1 MLFPLAY
8 LATTYTDARS
18 SGPASHPAPSFYDP
32 PPDLEPGVYNHR
44 LLTLYSDGEVN
55 ISRLLVWDPSSD
67 VPTIKRNYLVI
78 ETGDGADRIHIRNWP
93 GDRLQ
98 ILINDKPYFFSIKPP
113 QGPEQSLLIET
124 KGGHDSVIIDDDVKL
139 QATVEGGNDDDYLQ
153 AGGGRTSLYGG
164 KGRDVMRLGSGL
176 GYAEG
181 NDDDDTLIGGSGNA
195 AMYGNNGKDLL
206 IGGFGPEGKQ
216 TYMDGGNDDDAL
228 LSGSGQTVAHGG
240 NGNDVFAGAGR
251 TTFYTGKGQDSIW
264 NNRREDRI
272 YGKTGDAFDRASGST
287 FIEVKPSDAGQHGFT
302 LLESVESTEQE
313 NEDFRQRVADDLEFL
328 RSSPIGQQALT
339 EMDAIAMVNHGKV
352 SIAPISQDGSS
363 YEFDSTELDNLTEQQ
378 AQNLDGAALGEM
390 KDGVAG
396 SRANRA
402 VIYYD
407 PAQIVENSQHTHLR
421 PPIGVFFHELAHA
434 YNGATGTLLPGETLE
449 ISRSGGTNPVNNF
462 EHQAVGLTSDNP
474 RHFTEN
480 GLYEEMGTPLRPNYH
495 KDSIGM

>member
-8 LATTYTDARS
+8 LATTYTDSRS
-18 SGPASHPAPSFYDP
+18 SAPASHSAPSFYDP

-44 LLTLYSDGEVN
+44 LLTLHSEGEVK

-67 VPTIKRNYLVI
+67 VPTIKRNYLMV
-78 ETGDGADRIHIRNWP
+78 ETGASPDHIHVGSWP
-93 GDRLQ
+93 GDRLR
-98 ILINDKPYFFSIKPP
+98 ILINDKAYFFSITPP
-113 QGPEQSLLIET
+113 QGPEQSLLIAT
-124 KGGHDSVIIDDDVKL
+124 KGGRDSVIIDDDVKL
-139 QATVEGGNDDDYLQ
+139 RATVEGGGDDDYLQ

-181 NDDDDTLIGGSGNA
+181 NDDDDALIGGSGNA

-206 IGGFGPEGKQ
+206 IGGFGPESKQ
-216 TYMDGGNDDDAL
+216 IYMDGGNDDDAL
-228 LSGSGQTVAHGG
+228 LSGSGRTVVHGG
-240 NGNDVFAGAGR
+240 NGDDVFMGAGR
-251 TTFYTGKGQDSIW
+251 TTYYTGKGQDSIR
-264 NNRREDRI
+264 NNRHGDRI
-272 YGKTGDAFDRASGST
+272 YGNAGDDFDRTSGST
-287 FIEVKPSDAGQHGFT
+287 FTEVKPSDAGMRGFT

-339 EMDAIAMVNHGKV
+339 EMDALAALNHGKV
-352 SIAPISQDGSS
+352 SIAPISQDGSH

-378 AQNLDGAALGEM
+378 AQNLDGAAFGEM
-390 KDGVAG
+390 KNGVAG
-396 SRANRA
+396 SRANRG

-407 PAQIVENSQHTHLR
+407 PAQITENSQHTHLS
-421 PPIGVFFHELAHA
+421 PPVSVLFHELAHA
-434 YNGATGTLLPGETLE
+434 YNGATGTFLPGETLE
-449 ISRSGGTNPVNNF
+449 ASRSGGTNPVNNF
-462 EHQAVGLTSDNP
+462 ERQAVGLTDDNP

-480 GLYEEMGTPLRPNYH
+480 GLYEEMGTPSRPNYH